1 MLSVSWRSRRRRVDL
16 RGPAWQRRPVS
27 PQRPDHLLVRDD
39 PQRFGLRVDDE
50 VLHVEGVDLRTIA
63 AEVGTPV
70 YVYGAAHIEARYTSL
85 VAALAGRP
93 TLICYAV
100 KANSNQAVL
109 RTLAR
114 LGAGA
119 DIVSGGE
126 LARALAAGIPADKI
140 VFSGVGKLP
149 AEIDAALAAG
159 IRSLNVES
167 AEELE
172 LIATRATA
180 LGKRAPVSLRINPD
194 VDPDTH
200 PYLATGLREAKF
212 GIAMEQGLA
221 LALRAVELEAVELVG
236 LACHIGSQI
245 VEAAPFL
252 DSLARMRELIDALA
266 ERGVKLRSLDLG
278 GGLGIAYESDDPVL
292 EAERWGQAL
301 VDATADLDS
310 ELILEPGRYLVG
322 NAGVLLTS
330 VVMRKQGETKKF
342 VVVDAAMNDLIRPAL
357 YEAYHAIA
365 PVELPG
371 AEVALEVA
379 DVVGPICECGDFLAR
394 ARPIPWP
401 ERGALLA
408 VLGAGAYGMAMASSY
423 NTRPLAAEVLVSGER
438 WSVVRARR
446 SVEAMLADEQYPEWL
461 RA

>member
-1 MLSVSWRSRRRRVDL
+1 VSL
-16 RGPAWQRRPVS
+16 QLPEH
-27 PQRPDHLLVRDD
+27 PDHLLIRDD
-39 PQRFGLRVDDE
+39 PQRFGVQIVE
-50 VLHVEGVDLRTIA
+50 GVLHVEGVDLRSIA

-70 YVYGAAHIEARYTSL
+70 YVYGTAHIEARYRGL
-85 VAALAGRP
+85 VSALAERP
-93 TLICYAV
+93 TQICYAV

-126 LARALAAGIPADKI
+126 LVRALAAGIPAEKI
-140 VFSGVGKLP
+140 VFSGVGKLST
-149 AEIDAALAAG
+149 EIDAALAAG
-159 IRSLNVES
+159 IRSINVES

-172 LIATRATA
+172 LVAARASA

-212 GIAMEQGLA
+212 GIAMERGLE
-221 LALRAVELEAVELVG
+221 LSLRAIELPSLELVG

-245 VEAAPFL
+245 VDAEPFL
-252 DSLARMRELIDALA
+252 ASLARMRGLVETLA
-266 ERGVKLRSLDLG
+266 GRGVKLRSLDLG
-278 GGLGIAYESDDPVL
+278 GGLGIAYEGGDPVL
-292 EAERWGQAL
+292 EAERWGRSL
-301 VDATADLDS
+301 VEATADLDC

-330 VVMRKQGETKKF
+330 VVMRKQGELKKF

-357 YEAYHAIA
+357 YEAYHAIV
-365 PVELPG
+365 PVELPT
-371 AEVALEVA
+371 AEVALEVV

-394 ARPIPWP
+394 ERAIPWP

-423 NTRPLAAEVLVSGER
+423 NTRPLAPEVLIAGDR
-438 WSVVRARR
+438 WSVVRPRR
-446 SVEAMLADEQYPEWL
+446 SVEAMLGDERYPDWL
-461 RA
+461 K

>member
-1 MLSVSWRSRRRRVDL
+1 VSL
-16 RGPAWQRRPVS
+16 QE
-27 PQRPDHLLVRDD
+27 RPDHLLVRDD
-39 PQRFGLRVDDE
+39 PERFGLGIVDG
-50 VLHVEGVDLRTIA
+50 VLHVDGVDLRTIA

-70 YVYGAAHIEARYTSL
+70 YVYGTAHIAARYRSL
-85 VAALAGRP
+85 VSALAGRP
-93 TLICYAV
+93 TQICYAV

-126 LARALAAGIPADKI
+126 LARALAAGIPVEKI

-149 AEIDAALAAG
+149 AEIDAALAAK
-159 IRSLNVES
+159 IRSINVES

-172 LIATRATA
+172 LIASRAAA
-180 LGKRAPVSLRINPD
+180 LGQRAPISLRINPD

-212 GIAMEQGLA
+212 GIPMERGLE
-221 LALRAVELEAVELVG
+221 LALRAVELPSLELVG

-266 ERGVKLRSLDLG
+266 QRGVKLRSLDLG
-278 GGLGIAYESDDPVL
+278 GGLGIAYQSGDPVL
-292 EAERWGQAL
+292 EAERWGRAL
-301 VDATADLDS
+301 VEATADLDC

-330 VVMRKQGETKKF
+330 VVMRKQGELKKF
-342 VVVDAAMNDLIRPAL
+342 VIVDAAMNDLIRPAL
-357 YEAYHAIA
+357 YEAYHAIV
-365 PVELPG
+365 PVELP
-371 AEVALEVA
+371 ATDVALEVA
-379 DVVGPICECGDFLAR
+379 DIVGPICECGDFLAR
-394 ARPIPWP
+394 ERAIPWP

-408 VLGAGAYGMAMASSY
+408 VLGAGAYGMAMASNY
-423 NTRPLAAEVLVSGER
+423 NTRPFAAEVLVDGDR
-438 WSVVRARR
+438 WAVVRPRR
-446 SVEAMLADEQYPEWL
+446 SIEAMLADEPYPDWL
-461 RA
+461 ST

>member
-1 MLSVSWRSRRRRVDL
+1 MQPLN
-16 RGPAWQRRPVS
+16 PADHAEHPDD
-27 PQRPDHLLVRDD
+27 PDRPDHLLVRDD
-39 PQRFGLRVDDE
+39 PQRFGLRE
-50 VLHVEGVDLRTIA
+50 HAGVLHVEDVDLRTIA

-70 YVYGAAHIEARYTSL
+70 YVYGTAHIEARYRSL
-85 VAALAGRP
+85 VSALAGRP
-93 TLICYAV
+93 TQICYAV

-126 LARALAAGIPADKI
+126 LARALAAGIPAHKI

-172 LIATRATA
+172 LIASRAAA

-200 PYLATGLREAKF
+200 PYLATGLRESKF
-212 GIAMEQGLA
+212 GVAMERGLE
-221 LALRAVELEAVELVG
+221 LALRAVALDSLELVG

-245 VEAAPFL
+245 TDSAPFL
-252 DSLARMRELIDALA
+252 DSLARLRKLIEALA
-266 ERGVKLRSLDLG
+266 EHGVKLRSLDLG
-278 GGLGIAYESDDPVL
+278 GGLGIAYQAGDPVL
-292 EAERWGQAL
+292 EAERWGRAL
-301 VDATADLDS
+301 VEATADLDC

-330 VVMRKQGETKKF
+330 VVMRKQGESKKF
-342 VVVDAAMNDLIRPAL
+342 VIVDAAMNDLIRPAL
-357 YEAYHAIA
+357 YEAYHAIV
-365 PVELPG
+365 PVELPP
-371 AEVALEVA
+371 ADVALEVV
-379 DVVGPICECGDFLAR
+379 DIVGPICECGDFLAR
-394 ARPIPWP
+394 ERSIPWP
-401 ERGALLA
+401 ERGAVLA

-423 NTRPLAAEVLVSGER
+423 NTRPLAPEVLVAGDR
-438 WSVVRARR
+438 WSIVRPRR
-446 SVEAMLADEQYPEWL
+446 SVEAMLGDECYPEWL
-461 RA
+461 SK

>member
-1 MLSVSWRSRRRRVDL
+1 
-16 RGPAWQRRPVS
+16 
-27 PQRPDHLLVRDD
+27 VRDD
-39 PQRFGLRVDDE
+39 PERFGLRIVDG
-50 VLHVEGVDLRTIA
+50 VLHIEGVDLRTIA
-63 AEVGTPV
+63 AEVGTPA
-70 YVYGAAHIEARYTSL
+70 YVYGTAHIEGRYRSL
-85 VAALAGRP
+85 VSALAGRP

-119 DIVSGGE
+119 DIVSAGE
-126 LARALAAGIPADKI
+126 LARALAAGIPATKI
-140 VFSGVGKLP
+140 VFSGVGKQA
-149 AEIDAALAAG
+149 AEIDAALAVG
-159 IRSLNVES
+159 IRSINVES

-172 LIATRATA
+172 LVASRAAA
-180 LGKRAPVSLRINPD
+180 LNRRAPVCLRINPD
-194 VDPDTH
+194 VDPETH
-200 PYLATGLREAKF
+200 PYLATGLRETKF
-212 GIAMEQGLA
+212 GVAMERGLE

-245 VEAAPFL
+245 VDAAPFL

-278 GGLGIAYESDDPVL
+278 GGLGIAYAGDDPVL

-301 VDATADLDS
+301 VDATAELDC

-322 NAGVLLTS
+322 NAGVLLST

-357 YEAYHAIA
+357 YEAYHAIV
-365 PVELPG
+365 PVELPDAG
-371 AEVALEVA
+371 VAVEVA

-394 ARPIPWP
+394 ERAVPWP
-401 ERGALLA
+401 ERGTLLA
-408 VLGAGAYGMAMASSY
+408 VLGAGAYGMAMASTY
-423 NTRPLAAEVLVSGER
+423 NTRPIAPEVLVAGAR
-438 WSVVRARR
+438 WAVVRGRR
-446 SVEAMLADEQYPEWL
+446 SVAEMIADERYPEWL
-461 RA
+461 ESDSESES

>member
-1 MLSVSWRSRRRRVDL
+1 M
-16 RGPAWQRRPVS
+16 
-27 PQRPDHLLVRDD
+27 RDD
-39 PQRFGLRVDDE
+39 PERFGLRIVDG
-50 VLHVEGVDLRTIA
+50 VLHIEGVDLRTIA
-63 AEVGTPV
+63 AEVGTPA
-70 YVYGAAHIEARYTSL
+70 YVYGTAHIEGRYRSL
-85 VAALAGRP
+85 VSALAGRP

-119 DIVSGGE
+119 DIVSAGE
-126 LARALAAGIPADKI
+126 LARALAAGIPATKI
-140 VFSGVGKLP
+140 VFSGVGKQA
-149 AEIDAALAAG
+149 AEIDAALAVG
-159 IRSLNVES
+159 IRSINVES

-172 LIATRATA
+172 LVASRAAA
-180 LGKRAPVSLRINPD
+180 LNRRAPVCLRINPD
-194 VDPDTH
+194 VDPETH
-200 PYLATGLREAKF
+200 PYLATGLRETKF
-212 GIAMEQGLA
+212 GVAMERGLE

-245 VEAAPFL
+245 VDAAPFL

-278 GGLGIAYESDDPVL
+278 GGLGIAYAGDDPVL

-301 VDATADLDS
+301 VDATAELDC

-322 NAGVLLTS
+322 NAGVLLST

-357 YEAYHAIA
+357 YEAYHAIV
-365 PVELPG
+365 PVELPDAG
-371 AEVALEVA
+371 VAVEVA

-394 ARPIPWP
+394 ERAVPWP
-401 ERGALLA
+401 ERGTLLA
-408 VLGAGAYGMAMASSY
+408 VLGAGAYGMAMASTY
-423 NTRPLAAEVLVSGER
+423 NTRPIAPEVLVAGAR
-438 WSVVRARR
+438 WAVVRGRR
-446 SVEAMLADEQYPEWL
+446 SVAEMIADERYPEWL
-461 RA
+461 ESDSESES

>member
-1 MLSVSWRSRRRRVDL
+1 MS
-16 RGPAWQRRPVS
+16 
-27 PQRPDHLLVRDD
+27 QRPDHLLVRDD
-39 PQRFGLRVDDE
+39 PQRFGLRIVDG
-50 VLHVEGVDLRTIA
+50 VLHVEDVDLRAIA
-63 AEVGTPV
+63 SEVGTPV
-70 YVYGAAHIEARYTSL
+70 YVYGTAHIEDRYTSL
-85 VAALAGRP
+85 VSALAGRP
-93 TLICYAV
+93 TQICYAV

-126 LARALAAGIPADKI
+126 LARALAAGIPASKI
-140 VFSGVGKLP
+140 VFSGVGKL
-149 AEIDAALAAG
+149 ATEIDAALAAG
-159 IRSLNVES
+159 IRSINVES

-172 LIATRATA
+172 LIAARSAA
-180 LGKRAPVSLRINPD
+180 LGKQAPVSLRINPD

-212 GIAMEQGLA
+212 GIAMEQGLE
-221 LALRAVELEAVELVG
+221 LALRAVELDSIELVG

-245 VEAAPFL
+245 VDAAPFL
-252 DSLARMRELIDALA
+252 DSLARMRGLVDALA

-292 EAERWGQAL
+292 EAKRWGKAL
-301 VDATADLDS
+301 VDATADLDC

-357 YEAYHAIA
+357 YEAYHAIV
-365 PVELPG
+365 PVEFPA
-371 AEVALEVA
+371 AEVPVEVA

-394 ARPIPWP
+394 ERELPWP
-401 ERGALLA
+401 ERGTLLA
-408 VLGAGAYGMAMASSY
+408 VLGAGAYGEVMASSY
-423 NTRPLAAEVLVSGER
+423 NTRPIAPEVMVAKDR
-438 WSVVRARR
+438 WSVVRPRR
-446 SVEAMLADEQYPEWL
+446 SVEDMLDDERYPDWL
-461 RA
+461 QG

>member
-1 MLSVSWRSRRRRVDL
+1 VST
-16 RGPAWQRRPVS
+16 
-27 PQRPDHLLVRDD
+27 QRPDHLLVRDD
-39 PQRFGLRVDDE
+39 PERFGLRIVDG
-50 VLHVEGVDLRTIA
+50 VLHIEGVDLRTIA
-63 AEVGTPV
+63 AEVGTPA
-70 YVYGAAHIEARYTSL
+70 YVYGTAHIEGRYRSL
-85 VAALAGRP
+85 VSALAGRP

-119 DIVSGGE
+119 DIVSAGE
-126 LARALAAGIPADKI
+126 LARALAAGIPATKI
-140 VFSGVGKLP
+140 VFSGVGKQA
-149 AEIDAALAAG
+149 AEIDAALAVG
-159 IRSLNVES
+159 IRSINVES

-172 LIATRATA
+172 LVASRAAA
-180 LGKRAPVSLRINPD
+180 LNRRAPVCLRINPD
-194 VDPDTH
+194 VDPETH
-200 PYLATGLREAKF
+200 PYLATGLRETKF
-212 GIAMEQGLA
+212 GVAMERGLE

-245 VEAAPFL
+245 VDAAPFL

-278 GGLGIAYESDDPVL
+278 GGLGIAYAGDDPVL

-301 VDATADLDS
+301 VDATAELDC

-322 NAGVLLTS
+322 NAGVLLST

-357 YEAYHAIA
+357 YEAYHAIV
-365 PVELPG
+365 PVELPDAG
-371 AEVALEVA
+371 VAVEVA

-394 ARPIPWP
+394 ERAVPWP
-401 ERGALLA
+401 ERGTLLA
-408 VLGAGAYGMAMASSY
+408 VLGAGAYGMAMASTY
-423 NTRPLAAEVLVSGER
+423 NTRPIAPEVLVAGAR
-438 WSVVRARR
+438 WAVVRGRR
-446 SVEAMLADEQYPEWL
+446 SVAEMIADERYPEWL
-461 RA
+461 ESDSESES